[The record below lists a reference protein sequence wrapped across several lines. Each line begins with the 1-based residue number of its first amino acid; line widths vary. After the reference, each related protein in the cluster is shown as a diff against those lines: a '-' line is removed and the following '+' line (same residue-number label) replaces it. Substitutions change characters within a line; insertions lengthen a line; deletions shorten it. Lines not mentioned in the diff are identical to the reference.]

1 MHTHIYSYAQ
11 NQIPSSFSS
20 MQPLFTTGSPMEP
33 PTFHP
38 EPPPWRQEAG
48 VDYTALMI
56 LDLKADVCKTD
67 IRKIFQAV
75 ACEFGGHGCTFHK
88 TLRETIIPYKGLV
101 LAYLCVCLYAYLS
114 TTPYIY
120 MRWDAYL
127 FVGPLAH
134 LDPNMYV

>member
-1 MHTHIYSYAQ
+1 M
-11 NQIPSSFSS
+11 
-20 MQPLFTTGSPMEP
+20 
-33 PTFHP
+33 
-38 EPPPWRQEAG
+38 
-48 VDYTALMI
+48 DYTALMI